1 VTNTLAYY
9 TLVLIT
15 TVKSFIVQSLKIS
28 ASQEKTRKNIGD
40 EGNSVSVI
48 LTPKEREREAR
59 QKERENKVSRQRRER
74 EKESKR
80 EFERKTERKRVRESL
95 REKERERD
103 IKIG

>member
-48 LTPKEREREAR
+48 LTPKERERERGEA
-59 QKERENKVSRQRRER
+59 ERKGEQGEQAEKGERER
-74 EKESKR
+74 E
-80 EFERKTERKRVRESL
+80 
-95 REKERERD
+95 
-103 IKIG
+103 